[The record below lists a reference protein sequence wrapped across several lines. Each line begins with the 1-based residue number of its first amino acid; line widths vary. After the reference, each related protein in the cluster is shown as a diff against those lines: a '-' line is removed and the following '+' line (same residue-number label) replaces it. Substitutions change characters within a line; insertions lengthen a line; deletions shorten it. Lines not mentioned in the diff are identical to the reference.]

1 MGHEEAAAEEQI
13 AFLSSADTCL
23 WQELA
28 LQKYHRRI
36 L

>member
-23 WQELA
+23 WQELVPA
-28 LQKYHRRI
+28 RVI
-36 L
+36 